1 MRGLSLRAQSNAVIA
16 GIGALPFGQYRDEST
31 AAIANRA
38 VSLALADA
46 RLERKAIDGLIVH
59 IGSPRGL
66 DVDEMAKLLALDIRF
81 ASETWSHGRF
91 CGTIIQHAAMAIDHG
106 LADYVVC
113 VAAFRN
119 SLFTRHGTTT
129 FPGFAENFRE
139 GGGPHAETPH
149 AGLVAPIGGA
159 ALSTQRYLSRY
170 SIDREKLAAVPLA
183 QRKAALLNP
192 LAVMKQEMT
201 EQDYRN
207 SPYVAEPLRRLDCSV
222 PVDVAVAVILTAK
235 ERAADL
241 RAAPV
246 AILSF
251 QGIHVGP
258 NEFVFGQPALG
269 ITQRDDS
276 DYTPLGKNEPVFR
289 SAGIAPSDIDT
300 LQCYDGFSSQVLWTL
315 ERFGFAGPGES
326 AAWIQGGRIGL
337 GGELPTNTSGGHL
350 SEGHSNGW
358 GQTVEIIRQLRGE
371 AGARQVKDCRLG
383 LWATTFGDA
392 VLYGRA

>member
-1 MRGLSLRAQSNAVIA
+1 
-16 GIGALPFGQYRDEST
+16 
-31 AAIANRA
+31 
-38 VSLALADA
+38 
-46 RLERKAIDGLIVH
+46 
-59 IGSPRGL
+59 
-66 DVDEMAKLLALDIRF
+66 MA
-81 ASETWSHGRF
+81 
-91 CGTIIQHAAMAIDHG
+91 
-106 LADYVVC
+106 
-113 VAAFRN
+113 
-119 SLFTRHGTTT
+119 
-129 FPGFAENFRE
+129 
-139 GGGPHAETPH
+139 
-149 AGLVAPIGGA
+149 
-159 ALSTQRYLSRY
+159 TQRYLSRY
-170 SIDREKLAAVPLA
+170 GIDREKLVAIPLA

-235 ERAADL
+235 DRAADL
-241 RAAPV
+241 RAVPV
-246 AILSF
+246 AVLSF
-251 QGIHVGP
+251 QGMHVGP

-269 ITQRDDS
+269 INQRDDS
-276 DYTPLGKNEPVFR
+276 DYRPLGKNEPVFR
-289 SAGIAPSDIDT
+289 NAGIASSDINT

-326 AAWIQGGRIGL
+326 ADWIQGGRIGL